1 MRMQINAGELDAKSF
16 DTVKTNT
23 GTAALNTLMSQILDL
38 YSLNET
44 SKQTKAAVDTLKTS
58 ITELMKATDVKKIN
72 HKGINCTLVEKQNKN
87 IDTDKLLDFCK
98 TLEVE
103 GLVKTVEVVDMDVLE
118 NMIYTGKL
126 EQDTITPFIT
136 ITESVYPK
144 LSGKLKE

>member
-72 HKGINCTLVEKQNKN
+72 HKGINCILVEKQNKN

-118 NMIYTGKL
+118 NMIYAGKL